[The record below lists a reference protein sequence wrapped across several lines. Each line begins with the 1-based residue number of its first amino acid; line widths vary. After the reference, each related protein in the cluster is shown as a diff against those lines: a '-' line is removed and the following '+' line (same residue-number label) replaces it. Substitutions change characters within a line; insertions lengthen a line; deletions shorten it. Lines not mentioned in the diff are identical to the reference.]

1 MGGLKTFWS
10 RVVALF
16 WRRELDRDLEDELRS
31 HIEIAS
37 EENRRSGMP
46 DEKARQK
53 AMRDFGGLTQVR
65 ETVRTGE
72 GLTFSDAEAAAAPGA
87 LHFVPIQYKESE
99 CAS

>member
-72 GLTFSDAEAAAAPGA
+72 GLPFFGCRSSCGARRATLCSDS
-87 LHFVPIQYKESE
+87 I
-99 CAS
+99 